1 MNNLDVV
8 DTVTLFQRGI
18 TTLQAGKRCCYK
30 WRTLPV
36 KDWGGARARWE
47 ALWSLSSSS
56 FLSFTEHSCF
66 RCLNRK
72 ICVFQGSETCL
83 ASLSITA
90 LAARKSSICPSTCVE
105 RHKNMSVYVIVS
117 DKATQLCH
125 CPITDSGKPGSI
137 WCIQQA
143 RHGPRVAVC
152 WLLPQVITFWVP
164 SVLCLKFGSYSM
176 GKIGNKENWVSYISF

>member
-47 ALWSLSSSS
+47 ALLSLSSSS

-152 WLLPQVITFWVP
+152 
-164 SVLCLKFGSYSM
+164 
-176 GKIGNKENWVSYISF
+176 